1 MAEKT
6 YAERLKPSGNSF
18 KDAFASAKKAGKK
31 NSHGRVVTIQLLLKK
46 NVKNLYKKNL
56 EKKNLYVK
64 KERVKVAV

>member
-31 NSHGRVVTIQLLLKK
+31 EFTWKGRDYTTVTK
-46 NVKNLYKKNL
+46 
-56 EKKNLYVK
+56 
-64 KERVKVAV
+64 